1 MSSIVVRMPSER
13 IGVLIGKGGE
23 TKDIIEKRTGCKLVV
38 DSVEGDVE
46 IDHSQATDP
55 SMAIVVSNVVTAIGR
70 GFSPPKALK
79 LLENDC
85 YLEILDI
92 RDYVGKKIEHV
103 ERMRARVI
111 GTHGKTREIFEE
123 LTGADI
129 SIYGNTV
136 AIIGTS
142 LQLDV
147 AKRGMDMLLSG
158 SEHAAVYHFLE
169 GRRAQLRVDGLGF
182 D

>member
-1 MSSIVVRMPSER
+1 MSSVVVRIPGER
-13 IGVLIGKGGE
+13 IGVLIGKSGE
-23 TKDIIEKRTGCKLVV
+23 TKELIEKRTGVKLLI
-38 DSVEGDVE
+38 DSEEGDVE
-46 IDHSQATDP
+46 IDHSHASDP
-55 SMAIVVSNVVTAIGR
+55 SMAIVVSNIVTAIGR
-70 GFSPPKALK
+70 GFSPSKAIK

-85 YLEILDI
+85 YFEVLDI
-92 RDYVGKKIEHV
+92 RDYVGKKVEHV

-142 LQLDV
+142 VALDI
-147 AKRGMDMLLSG
+147 ARRGMDMLLSG
-158 SEHAAVYHFLE
+158 SEHAAVYGFLE
-169 GRRAQLRVDGLGF
+169 GKRAQLKIDGMGF
-182 D
+182 

>member
-1 MSSIVVRMPSER
+1 MITTVKIPGER
-13 IGVLIGKGGE
+13 IAVLIGKSGE
-23 TKDIIEKRTGCKLVV
+23 TKELMEKRTGVKLTI
-38 DSVEGDVE
+38 DSEEGDVE
-46 IDHSQATDP
+46 IDYTHAKDP
-55 SMAIVVSNVVTAIGR
+55 SMAIVVSNMVMAVGR
-70 GFSPPKALK
+70 GFSPAKALK

-85 YLEILDI
+85 YLEVLDI
-92 RDYVGKKIEHV
+92 RDYVGKKLEHV

-111 GTHGKTREIFEE
+111 GTHGKTREVFEE

-136 AIIGTS
+136 SIIGTS

-147 AKRGMDMLLSG
+147 ARRGMDMLLSG

-169 GRRAQLRVDGLGF
+169 RKRAKLKVDGLGF
-182 D
+182 